1 MDTLKPS
8 GCSYQL
14 PADIALRM
22 AGSIL
27 SVMQLRKFKFSAI
40 QECVWNPQWS
50 LSFTLDVWTTDT
62 PFWFSNV
69 FPSSWP
75 KQMSLLMISVLF
87 LIWDDARIW
96 AHKKISWVS
105 NYLKACSSSF
115 FFQSTEYLIPDLHP
129 ELLSGCIEGPWLQWP
144 WPNPCRGRWQVP
156 IFSWQS
162 PFRVMNLTIVW
173 WESFHGHFIP
183 LCWEYLLPGLA
194 KISLIGCS
202 TCYYWTRPY

>member
-14 PADIALRM
+14 PADIALRIT
-22 AGSIL
+22 GRIL
-27 SVMQLRKFKFSAI
+27 SVTQLRKFKFSAI

-50 LSFTLDVWTTDT
+50 LNFTLDVWTTDT

-87 LIWDDARIW
+87 LIWEDARIW
-96 AHKKISWVS
+96 ARKISWVS

-115 FFQSTEYLIPDLHP
+115 FSRAQSTSFLIST
-129 ELLSGCIEGPWLQWP
+129 LS
-144 WPNPCRGRWQVP
+144 
-156 IFSWQS
+156 
-162 PFRVMNLTIVW
+162 
-173 WESFHGHFIP
+173 SFQGV
-183 LCWEYLLPGLA
+183 L
-194 KISLIGCS
+194 KVRGCS
-202 TCYYWTRPY
+202 GLKLILAEADSQCQFSVGGAPFCS